1 MLLLLLVSF
10 FLIKETEN
18 VDLAHRFEGIF
29 KNYLIELVLVTKKS
43 MSSDLANM
51 VKCSICDQALRGDLA
66 PLSPRHTASRGRA
79 CSQAE
84 MLETGPSE

>member
-1 MLLLLLVSF
+1 MLLLLLLLVSF

-51 VKCSICDQALRGDLA
+51 VKCSTCDQALRGDLA
-66 PLSPRHTASRGRA
+66 PPSPPPPPHCEPRES
-79 CSQAE
+79 
-84 MLETGPSE
+84 LFTG